1 MYSREKSSDSAKY
14 NNIIVIKRSTICA
27 ILAIDYISIIK
38 NQEKDDDDSSV
49 LSSVDSGEEGH
60 PYGIRHRSGC
70 STGAKIFTAEREFAY
85 EDFVKRTDPRLYP
98 TLRATIVS
106 R

>member
-1 MYSREKSSDSAKY
+1 MYSRDKSSDSAKY

-49 LSSVDSGEEGH
+49 LSSVDSGEEGD
-60 PYGIRHRSGC
+60 GFLFDAIAR
-70 STGAKIFTAEREFAY
+70 FQ
-85 EDFVKRTDPRLYP
+85 KRYLVLPR
-98 TLRATIVS
+98 VE
-106 R
+106 